1 MEITLLRS
9 ATLLVRYG
17 GETFLVDPMLDPAG
31 ARPAINNTPNQRPN
45 PLVELPDGWEELV
58 DQATVV
64 LVTHLHSDHFDATA
78 KQVVKKDLPLL
89 CQPEDVE
96 TIRDAGFS
104 DLRPNEAQLR
114 FGAITIDRTPGQH
127 GTGEI
132 GKLMAPVSGFVF
144 HAPGEPVFYL
154 AGDTIWCDDV
164 ANAISQYQ
172 PEVIVVNASGARFLV
187 GDPIVMTAD
196 DIARTHEAA
205 PEARIV
211 VDHLESINHCLETRA
226 FIANRLTELGAREAV
241 TIPADGETICF

>member
-9 ATLLVRYG
+9 ATLLLRYG
-17 GETFLVDPMLDPAG
+17 GEAFLIDPMLDPAG
-31 ARPAINNTPNQRPN
+31 ARPTVNNTPNQKPN
-45 PLVELPDGWEELV
+45 PLVELPNGWEELV

-78 KQVVKKDLPLL
+78 KQIVKKDLPLL

-104 DLRPNEAQLR
+104 DLRPIQAQLQY
-114 FGAITIDRTPGQH
+114 GAITIDRTLGQH

-132 GKLMAPVSGFVF
+132 GNLMAPVSGFVF
-144 HAPGEPVFYL
+144 RAPGEPVFYL

-164 ANAISQYQ
+164 ANAISQFQ
-172 PEVIVVNASGARFLV
+172 PEVIVVNGGGARFLM

-205 PEARIV
+205 PDAQIV
-211 VDHLESINHCLETRA
+211 VDHLEAINHCLETREL
-226 FIANRLTELGAREAV
+226 IANRLTELGARDSV
-241 TIPADGETICF
+241 TIPFDGETVRF

>member
-17 GETFLVDPMLDPAG
+17 GETFLTDPMLDPAG
-31 ARPAINNTPNQRPN
+31 ARPAINNTPNERPN

-78 KQVVKKDLPLL
+78 KEMLKKDLPLL
-89 CQPEDVE
+89 CQPEDLE
-96 TIRDAGFS
+96 TIRDAGFN
-104 DLRPNEAQLR
+104 DLRPVEAQLQY
-114 FGAITIDRTPGQH
+114 GDITIDRTPGQH
-127 GTGEI
+127 GAGEI

-144 HAPGEPVFYL
+144 RAPGEPVFYL

-172 PEVIVVNASGARFLV
+172 PEVIVVNGGGARFLV

-196 DIARTHEAA
+196 DIARTHEATLY
-205 PEARIV
+205 ARIV
-211 VDHLESINHCLETRA
+211 VDHLEAINHCLETRE
-226 FIANRLTELGAREAV
+226 FIATRLVELNARDAV
-241 TIPADGETICF
+241 TIPSDGETVRF